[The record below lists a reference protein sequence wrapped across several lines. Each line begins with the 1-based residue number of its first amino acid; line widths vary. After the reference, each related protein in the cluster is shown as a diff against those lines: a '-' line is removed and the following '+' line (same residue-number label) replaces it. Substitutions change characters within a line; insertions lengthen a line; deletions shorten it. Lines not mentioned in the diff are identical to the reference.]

1 MNLKDFKEFDI
12 DILVTCKSLDEGF
25 DYSFI
30 DAGLILSGSSSTR
43 QRIQRMGRI
52 LRLAKDKNIGKI
64 YSIYCSD
71 DEEKRLKDEMLN
83 FDEKDTKVKWIKFK
97 VNA

>member
-1 MNLKDFKEFDI
+1 
-12 DILVTCKSLDEGF
+12 
-25 DYSFI
+25 
-30 DAGLILSGSSSTR
+30 
-43 QRIQRMGRI
+43 MGRI

-83 FDEKDTKVKWIKFK
+83 FDEKDTKVTWIKFK
-97 VNA
+97 TNA